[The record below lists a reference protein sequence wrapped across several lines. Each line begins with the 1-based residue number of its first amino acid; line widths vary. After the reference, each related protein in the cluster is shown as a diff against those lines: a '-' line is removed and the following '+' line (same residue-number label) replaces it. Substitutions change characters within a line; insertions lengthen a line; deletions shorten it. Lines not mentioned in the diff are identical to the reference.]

1 MYHISSSKAHPLLAT
16 VTLNG
21 VETQMEIDTGAALS
35 VISSVTYHNL
45 WSSQDAPVLKLD
57 NHVKLLT
64 YTGEVVKTEGTIS
77 VRVTY
82 KNQKK
87 ELDLLVVQGN
97 GPSLMGR
104 DWLNH
109 IMLDW
114 LHLHQLSKSVKPW
127 QEVIDRHPDVFKEE
141 LGLAQGV

>member
-1 MYHISSSKAHPLLAT
+1 
-16 VTLNG
+16 
-21 VETQMEIDTGAALS
+21 MEIDTGAALL

-45 WSSQDAPVLKLD
+45 WSSQDAPVLKPD
-57 NHVKLLT
+57 NVKLLT

-114 LHLHQLSKSVKPW
+114 PHLHHTCIS
-127 QEVIDRHPDVFKEE
+127 
-141 LGLAQGV
+141 